1 MALAQC
7 APRLGDVE
15 ANLNLHLEL
24 AEQASD
30 LGADLC
36 VFPELS
42 LTGYFLKD
50 LVPEV
55 AMGLDDAR
63 LAPLRELSR
72 RVDLVV
78 GMATRTED
86 FQYHNAAVYFSGG
99 EVRHVHRKVYLPTYG
114 MFDEQRYFAAGDR
127 VRAFTALSPAV
138 LAGAPAPPDAA
149 GLAAGMLIC
158 EDLWHLSAA
167 YLLFV
172 QGISLLI
179 CPSAGPGRGVL
190 ADPNSERGLGSAES
204 WGDLCRTV
212 AQFSSCY
219 VAYCNRTGYE
229 DGVYFWGGSG
239 IYGPDGSPVALA
251 EGAEVKHGEPVPQG
265 NQLVY
270 ADIDA
275 REVERQRVITPLLRD
290 EKVDFTLRELE
301 RVWDERTAGPY

>member
-1 MALAQC
+1 VALAQC

-15 ANLNLHLEL
+15 ANLKLHLEL
-24 AEQASD
+24 AEQAA
-30 LGADLC
+30 GVQADLC

-55 AMGLDDAR
+55 AMGLEDSR
-63 LAPLRELSR
+63 LAPLFELSR
-72 RVDLVV
+72 RIDLVF
-78 GMATRTED
+78 GMALRSEGYL
-86 FQYHNAAVYFSGG
+86 YHNAAVYLSGG
-99 EVRHVHRKVYLPTYG
+99 KIRHVHRKVYLPTYG

-127 VRAFTALSPAV
+127 IRAFDCLS
-138 LAGAPAPPDAA
+138 LDGDGSG
-149 GLAAGMLIC
+149 GLAAGMLVC
-158 EDLWHLSAA
+158 EDMWHLSAP

-179 CPSAGPGRGVL
+179 CPSSGPGRGVL
-190 ADPNSERGLGSAES
+190 ADPESERGLGSAES

-212 AQFSSCY
+212 AQFSGCY

-239 IYGPDGSPVALA
+239 IFGPDGSPLSLA
-251 EGAEVKHGEPVPQG
+251 AGTEVKHGEPMPQG
-265 NQLVY
+265 NQVVY
-270 ADIDA
+270 ADIDV
-275 REVERQRVITPLLRD
+275 REVERQRVMTPLLRD

-301 RVWDERTAGPY
+301 RLWNERTAGPY

>member
-1 MALAQC
+1 
-7 APRLGDVE
+7 VE
-15 ANLNLHLEL
+15 ANLKLHLDL
-24 AEQASD
+24 AEQALD
-30 LGADLC
+30 LDAGLC

-42 LTGYFLKD
+42 VTGYFLKD

-55 AMGLDDAR
+55 AMTLDDPR
-63 LAPLRELSR
+63 LAPLLELSR
-72 RVDLVV
+72 RIDLVI
-78 GMATRTED
+78 GMALKSED
-86 FQYHNAAVYFSGG
+86 FQYHNAAVYLSGG

-127 VRAFTALSPAV
+127 VRAFNALRGTRAEGDGGVS
-138 LAGAPAPPDAA
+138 
-149 GLAAGMLIC
+149 AGMLVC
-158 EDLWHLSAA
+158 EDLWHLSTA

-172 QGISLLI
+172 QGVSLLI

-212 AQFSSCY
+212 AQFSGCY

-239 IYGPDGSPVALA
+239 IYGPDGGPVALA
-251 EGAEVKHGEPVPQG
+251 AGNAVKQGEPVPQG

-270 ADIDA
+270 ADIDV
-275 REVERQRVITPLLRD
+275 REVERQRLVTPLLRD

-301 RVWDERTAGPY
+301 KLWNERTAGPY

>member
-1 MALAQC
+1 M
-7 APRLGDVE
+7 E

-30 LGADLC
+30 VGAGLC

-55 AMGLDDAR
+55 AMSLDDPR
-63 LAPLRELSR
+63 LKPLLDLSR

-78 GMATRTED
+78 GMALRTED
-86 FQYHNAAVYFSGG
+86 FQFHNAAVYLSGG
-99 EVRHVHRKVYLPTYG
+99 GVRHVHRKVYLPTYG

-127 VRAFTALSPAV
+127 IRAFNALSVP
-138 LAGAPAPPDAA
+138 GSGGG

-212 AQFSSCY
+212 AQFSGCY

-239 IYGPDGSPVALA
+239 IFGPDGSPVALA
-251 EGAEVKHGEPVPQG
+251 EGTAVKHGEPVPQG
-265 NQLVY
+265 NQVVY

-301 RVWDERTAGPY
+301 RIWDERTAGPY